1 MTHPQPVVL
10 RTRNKKRILI
20 ELDSFIAEW
29 RSWERE
35 VSQITDHPYNRMTQT
50 GVFADGEDN
59 MKRHTLLQERT
70 FGFLNKN
77 IIGHGFVYGQHGE
90 NVDRTDLRLNIRVK
104 HRLNDLDILR
114 TRIDYAEMP
123 KWMEHTREV
132 LSNIGN
138 KLLGIFPEIVAKVF
152 QLYR

>member
-10 RTRNKKRILI
+10 RTRNKKRILK

-35 VSQITDHPYNRMTQT
+35 ISQITDHPYNRMTQDD
-50 GVFADGEDN
+50 VFADGEDN

-70 FGFLNKN
+70 FAFLNKN

-104 HRLNDLDILR
+104 HRLMISISFGLVS
-114 TRIDYAEMP
+114 TMP
-123 KWMEHTREV
+123 KCPNGWNTQEKYSPT
-132 LSNIGN
+132 
-138 KLLGIFPEIVAKVF
+138 
-152 QLYR
+152 